1 MKEIVLSFDLDY
13 TLINN
18 RKGIVNSFNYA
29 LRKFNLPEVN
39 KSIIEK
45 MIGIPLDDMFAKF
58 TPLEPSKLSFAFRE
72 YYGAKGIYQSRLLS
86 GVKNKLK
93 ELKLQNFTLGV
104 ITSKKQSIA
113 IKIAEYLKIDGFFDY
128 IIGETEI
135 IKSKLDPNLTKILSE
150 RYPISNII
158 IIGDHPKDAM
168 LAKNLNCPFIG
179 VLTGSHTAYQLK
191 QARENE
197 IQTLIVKKVKKI
209 TIDMIYSLLKNAS
222 PNKQPYNKK
231 R

>member
-1 MKEIVLSFDLDY
+1 MPKRENIVISFDLDY

-29 LRKFNLPEVN
+29 LRKFNLPEVS

-45 MIGIPLDDMFAKF
+45 MIGIPLNDMFAKF
-58 TPLEPSKLSFAFRE
+58 TQLEPSKLSFTFRE
-72 YYGAKGIYQSRLLS
+72 YYSSKGIYQSKLLT

-113 IKIAEYLKIDGFFDY
+113 VKIAEHLKINEFFDY
-128 IIGETEI
+128 ILGETTT
-135 IKSKLDPNLTKILSE
+135 IKSKLDPNLIRILSE
-150 RYPISNII
+150 KYPNSKIL

-168 LAKNLNCPFIG
+168 LAKNLDCPFIG
-179 VLTGSHTAYQLK
+179 VLTGFHTANQLK
-191 QARENE
+191 KARDNE
-197 IQTLIVKKVKKI
+197 IQTLITKNVKRI
-209 TIDMIYSLLKNAS
+209 TTNMIYSLL
-222 PNKQPYNKK
+222 
-231 R
+231 